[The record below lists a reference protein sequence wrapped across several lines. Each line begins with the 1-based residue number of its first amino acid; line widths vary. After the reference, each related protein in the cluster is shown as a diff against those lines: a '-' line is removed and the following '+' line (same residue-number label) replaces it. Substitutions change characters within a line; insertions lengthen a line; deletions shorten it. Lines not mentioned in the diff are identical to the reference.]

1 MAHLCHH
8 AEPIGWTERVQGG
21 ALRKLKKPSV
31 SAAAEARGA
40 AQKVRTRAALL
51 SAATRL
57 VAAGKSPTVTEVAD
71 AANVSRRTAYRHF
84 PTQEQ
89 LLVEGALEGVRPQI
103 DAAIDSALPDRGRQL
118 GDVARAE
125 LQLDAML
132 KVMHR
137 TALENE
143 PLLRTMIRLTAGR
156 PTGVRPKRGYRRVD
170 WVTSAVLP
178 VKKRLGARQFERL
191 ISALTAC
198 VGMDSL
204 FVLQDTRGLSAA
216 DAERVTHWA
225 ARALL
230 AAAVGEADSAR
241 H

>member
-1 MAHLCHH
+1 VLNK
-8 AEPIGWTERVQGG
+8 RN
-21 ALRKLKKPSV
+21 KPSV
-31 SAAAEARGA
+31 KAAAGARA
-40 AQKVRTRAALL
+40 IAQKRRTKAALL
-51 SAATRL
+51 AAAARL

-89 LLVEGALEGVRPQI
+89 LLVEGALEGLRPEVEL
-103 DAAIDSALPDRGRQL
+103 AIASVLPADTSQL
-118 GDVARAE
+118 DDDKRAE
-125 LQLDAML
+125 LQLDALL

-156 PTGVRPKRGYRRVD
+156 PAGSRPVRGSRRVD
-170 WVTSAVLP
+170 WLTSAVLP
-178 VKKRLGARQFERL
+178 VKQRLGAKGFDLL
-191 ISALTAC
+191 ISALTSC

-216 DAERVTHWA
+216 AAERVTRWT

-230 AAAVGEADSAR
+230 AAAIAEAKAAHTYPSKRALR
-241 H
+241 SMRE